1 MDISKPIESKLKDVF
16 TKHDLGKMLMSPAT
30 SNIKYCMCIILWYV
44 KTHTCKVNNTFNK
57 LSHLVYMKGPISL
70 VGSMNKLMMK
80 YLGKSWSRILNKYN
94 AREQRKT
101 EISYINVNNKWVV
114 IQVNKY
120 ADRTML

>member
-1 MDISKPIESKLKDVF
+1 
-16 TKHDLGKMLMSPAT
+16 
-30 SNIKYCMCIILWYV
+30 
-44 KTHTCKVNNTFNK
+44 
-57 LSHLVYMKGPISL
+57 MKGPISL